1 MRMAFIAKKT
11 CDGTEHGKL
20 AFYCRMLDVSRQ
32 GFYEYLKSRDKPWK
46 YENLA
51 DLIMTI
57 RDEDICNDCYGRTRM
72 HQALKHKAPM
82 DTTIPSERTV
92 YRVMKELGIVQPKR
106 RKPNGLTK
114 AERNARK
121 SDDLLKRDFTASH
134 PATKCVTDITEFKF
148 SDGKLYVS
156 AIFDCYDS
164 AVLGLAMDTNMQANL
179 CVKTLENALTAHP
192 ELRGAMIHSDR
203 GSQYTSQEYREALKK
218 FGLIQSMNSN
228 GGRCHDNARC
238 ESMWARLKNELW
250 YDRYEKEGLTVE
262 QGRQLIWR
270 YFMSYWNNRRICST
284 NGGLPPMI
292 KRKMYYAAQEGVA

>member
-20 AFYCRMLDVSRQ
+20 AFYCRMLKVSHQ
-32 GFYEYLKSRDKPWK
+32 GFYEYLKTKGKPWK
-46 YENLA
+46 YEKLA

-57 RDEDICNDCYGRTRM
+57 RGEDICNDCYGRVRV
-72 HQALKHKAPM
+72 HQALKLKAP
-82 DTTIPSERTV
+82 TNTAIPSERTV

-121 SDDLLKRDFTASH
+121 SDDLLKRDFTATQ
-134 PATKCVTDITEFKF
+134 PAMKCVTDITEFKF

-164 AVLGLAMDTNMQANL
+164 AVIGLAMDTNMRTEL
-179 CVKTLENALTAHP
+179 CVKTVDNAVMKHP
-192 ELRGAMIHSDR
+192 ELRGAIIHSDR
-203 GSQYTSQEYREALKK
+203 GSQYTSQEYRARLGKY
-218 FGLIQSMNSN
+218 GLIQSMNSD

-238 ESMWARLKNELW
+238 ESMWARFKSELW
-250 YDRYEKEGLTVE
+250 YDRLEKQNLTVE
-262 QGRQLIWR
+262 LGKVLIWR
-270 YFMSYWNNRRICST
+270 YVMSYWNNRRICSS
-284 NGGLPPMI
+284 NGGLPPMV
-292 KRKMYYAAQEGVA
+292 KRKMYYAAQERVA